1 MVADAANQTPL
12 LEEAGEENLEEG
24 VILRYRPVL
33 ASEATQE
40 GLQNQVEEEFGSGH
54 DRARRWERHCL
65 SPDWET
71 QEAWMAQMTSC
82 E

>member
-24 VILRYRPVL
+24 AILRYRLVL
-33 ASEATQE
+33 ANEATQE

-54 DRARRWERHCL
+54 DQAPRWEWPFL
-65 SPDWET
+65 SPD
-71 QEAWMAQMTSC
+71 
-82 E
+82 